1 MEFSL
6 GRESTAVEGWLDDI
20 TTIWAET
27 LDTVLSVFLNELM
40 DVLNMQLGHF
50 SNISSDISG
59 SLKSKFQLTN
69 KSNQK

>member
-6 GRESTAVEGWLDDI
+6 GGESTAVEGWLDDI
-20 TTIWAET
+20 TTIWEEN